1 MQFEFISVV
10 QEARL
15 TLITINRP
23 DVLNALHPPAHRE
36 LATAFDAFQRDSSQ
50 WVAIVTG
57 AGERA
62 FCAGNDLKFRV
73 AEGRERMP
81 ESGFAGLTAR
91 FDLDKPVLAAVNGL
105 AVGGGFE
112 LALACDLIVAD
123 ERAQFALP
131 EVRVGLA
138 ALAGGLHR
146 LPREIGL
153 KAAMGIALTG
163 RRVDAV
169 EARQL
174 GFVNE
179 VAAAGTALD
188 VARCWA
194 GEILR
199 GGPLAVRATKQT
211 ILRGLDEPGLSEA
224 LNLQGQYPAVSAMYA
239 SGDATEGPRAF
250 AEKRVPRWQGEGF
263 ADDEPQCDCPAL
275 KGARP

>member
-1 MQFEFISVV
+1 MQYEFISVM
-10 QEARL
+10 QETRL

-23 DVLNALHPPAHRE
+23 DVLNALHPPAHHE
-36 LATAFDAFQRDSSQ
+36 LATAFNAFQRDSSQ

-57 AGERA
+57 AGDRA

-73 AEGRERMP
+73 AEGRQRMP

-123 ERAQFALP
+123 ELAQFALP

-163 RRVDAV
+163 RRVDAA
-169 EARQL
+169 EAQHL

-179 VAAAGTALD
+179 VAPAGTSLS
-188 VARCWA
+188 VARRWA
-194 GEILR
+194 EEILR
-199 GGPLAVRATKQT
+199 SGPLAVRATKQT
-211 ILRGLDEPGLSEA
+211 ILRGLDEPRLSEA
-224 LNLQGQYPAVSAMYA
+224 LRLQGQYPAVLAMYA
-239 SGDATEGPRAF
+239 SEDATEGPRAF
-250 AEKRVPRWQGEGF
+250 AERRLPRWQGEQCAG
-263 ADDEPQCDCPAL
+263 DEPRRDFPAL
-275 KGARP
+275 KGVRP

>member
-1 MQFEFISVV
+1 MPYEFISVM
-10 QEARL
+10 QEGRL

-23 DVLNALHPPAHRE
+23 GVLNALHPPAHHE

-50 WVAIVTG
+50 WVAIITG
-57 AGERA
+57 AGDRA

-73 AEGRERMP
+73 AEGRQRMP
-81 ESGFAGLTAR
+81 QSGFAGLTAR
-91 FDLDKPVLAAVNGL
+91 FELDKPVLAAVNGL

-112 LALACDLIVAD
+112 LALACDVIVAD

-163 RRVDAV
+163 RRIDAA
-169 EARQL
+169 EAQHL
-174 GFVNE
+174 GLVNE
-179 VAAAGTALD
+179 VAPTGTSLD
-188 VARCWA
+188 VARRWA
-194 GEILR
+194 GEILLS
-199 GGPLAVRATKQT
+199 GPLAVRATKQT

-224 LNLQGQYPAVSAMYA
+224 LRLQVQYPAVMAMYA
-239 SGDATEGPRAF
+239 SEDATEGPRAF
-250 AEKRVPRWQGEGF
+250 AERRLPRWQGEQR
-263 ADDEPQCDCPAL
+263 ADDEPLRDCP
-275 KGARP
+275 KPRGAQP

>member
-1 MQFEFISVV
+1 MHYEFISVA

-23 DVLNALHPPAHRE
+23 EVLNALHPPAHHE
-36 LATAFDAFQRDSSQ
+36 LATAFDAFQHDSSQ

-73 AEGRERMP
+73 AEGRQRMP
-81 ESGFAGLTAR
+81 GSGFAGLTAR

-163 RRVDAV
+163 RRVDAA
-169 EARQL
+169 EASRL

-179 VAAAGTALD
+179 VAPAGGSVD
-188 VARCWA
+188 IARRWA
-194 GEILR
+194 EEILQ
-199 GGPLAVRATKQT
+199 GGPLAVRAAKQT
-211 ILRGLDEPGLSEA
+211 ILRGLDERGLSEA
-224 LNLQGQYPAVSAMYA
+224 LSLQGQYPAVLAMYA
-239 SGDATEGPRAF
+239 SEDAIEGPRAF
-250 AEKRVPRWQGEGF
+250 AEKRFPRWQGGQL
-263 ADDEPQCDCPAL
+263 ADETAPHHYPAR
-275 KGARP
+275 KGTPP